1 MFTVNHEIFEIVI
14 TIIITTK
21 KLRLGT
27 HITHVSIVTIVVVI
41 IIFWSKDISFSLSSN
56 KEVVM
61 MMIIVRLLLLVTIL
75 STVYSNLLTKA
86 YILRKVYKRYSSR
99 ITSTSTTSTTT
110 NSINDDIKYLVQ
122 RNTMSQT
129 QLFSSNDNDNYIS
142 NNNNNGDDNVISKY
156 FVPIFISVW
165 AIGYSLLALVE
176 TTSSGGLGDMGG
188 ILGVGLVLVL
198 FFGLLGITAFES
210 FKDDKRYDN

>member
-1 MFTVNHEIFEIVI
+1 M
-14 TIIITTK
+14 III
-21 KLRLGT
+21 
-27 HITHVSIVTIVVVI
+27 
-41 IIFWSKDISFSLSSN
+41 
-56 KEVVM
+56 
-61 MMIIVRLLLLVTIL
+61 RLLLLVTIL

-99 ITSTSTTSTTT
+99 IISTSTTSSTT
-110 NSINDDIKYLVQ
+110 NSINDDIKYIVQ

-142 NNNNNGDDNVISKY
+142 NNNDDDDNVISKY

-176 TTSSGGLGDMGG
+176 TTSGGIGDMGG

-198 FFGLLGITAFES
+198 FFGLLGITAYES
-210 FKDDKRYDN
+210 FRADKRYDN

>member
-1 MFTVNHEIFEIVI
+1 M
-14 TIIITTK
+14 III
-21 KLRLGT
+21 
-27 HITHVSIVTIVVVI
+27 
-41 IIFWSKDISFSLSSN
+41 
-56 KEVVM
+56 
-61 MMIIVRLLLLVTIL
+61 RLLLLVTIL

-86 YILRKVYKRYSSR
+86 YLLRKVYKRYSSR
-99 ITSTSTTSTTT
+99 IISTSATTSSTT
-110 NSINDDIKYLVQ
+110 NSINDDIKYIVQ

-129 QLFSSNDNDNYIS
+129 QLFSSNDNDNNIS
-142 NNNNNGDDNVISKY
+142 NNNDDNVISKY
-156 FVPIFISVW
+156 FVPIFISIW

-176 TTSSGGLGDMGG
+176 TTSGGIGDLGG